1 MKTSSLKGTGNS
13 CNIKDSSSSSKWWS
27 LRKLCRLEVIGN
39 TGISGLIS
47 SAHFFFLPADAKSTF
62 ALNSREGRGWLAK
75 GEVRMS
81 TDLCPCSEVWQCCW
95 RPSSHSVFPLATS
108 AVQPWGRALLADL
121 ECGFIALMLT
131 QMVYKGEFWTS
142 STCYCFLR
150 CLGSQS
156 TEQTIC
162 HSQIKRN
169 IWKVWKQ
176 ECSSARGQ
184 IWDTLTLE

>member
-1 MKTSSLKGTGNS
+1 MMKPKKTLQAGGH
-13 CNIKDSSSSSKWWS
+13 
-27 LRKLCRLEVIGN
+27 RKYRNLWPCI
-39 TGISGLIS
+39 IC
-47 SAHFFFLPADAKSTF
+47 AHFFFLPADAKSTF

-95 RPSSHSVFPLATS
+95 RPLSHSVFPLAAS
-108 AVQPWGRALLADL
+108 AVQPWGRTLLADL

-131 QMVYKGEFWTS
+131 QIVYKGEFWTS

-156 TEQTIC
+156 TGADHLSFPNQKKYLK
-162 HSQIKRN
+162 S
-169 IWKVWKQ
+169 
-176 ECSSARGQ
+176 
-184 IWDTLTLE
+184 LETGMFIS